1 MGLLKR
7 VTQKGQTGQSLVI
20 LAIGFLALLGF
31 VGIVTDVSV
40 LFIRYSTMRR
50 AVDAAAIAAAGQ
62 MRRVQDTKL
71 GLAVP
76 IADGQATSVANL
88 NLAAR
93 QFIEVYGLNPKSVLV
108 ETCRAQNV
116 AYDANGHP
124 LDANGHLLFIDIPDE
139 PPVGHTKTVPNDGTQ
154 GTLPGVPTADS
165 ATIKKYQQ
173 LCTADELKLVRVTA
187 QIDAPTIFLR
197 LLGYPTVTLTESA
210 ISQTAVIDV
219 VMILDTAPTMA
230 NETTYDDWHNIP
242 GYSEHLD
249 VRYVPP
255 YIPQAA
261 WTDQEVDDGTG
272 TGTTVTRPSAWAY
285 INDNNETTINT
296 QIDPTVAGF
305 TPPTLTSPI
314 QQTTIAFEKTTG
326 GVLQEWVPTHI
337 DATTGL
343 PTSDEG
349 IAQPRELCRVRAYPM
364 TWFQKGVI
372 WAELTLDYQNFLGDG
387 TFGYSQ
393 SHPTTPDSTTYNS
406 RFWGGGYTLGFVPM
420 YNSPVC
426 CNDPM
431 GVLDADSNITFDD
444 LICQPFKDARDAA
457 ESFLD
462 RLDFLRGDRVGYVL
476 FDRTAVA
483 IDPDGSGP
491 QGSMIETQNNLYTD
505 ATNTTL
511 LRKGAVETLRD
522 VAGVQ
527 VDSTTYKDVNNDG
540 KWDHVLDGG
549 VPRTY
554 DDLMNGVHIGD
565 MVDAPV
571 SGACPDDKA
580 TLDPPVLS
588 PAAQIMPDGSARP
601 YNLLQDVTTIPNWY
615 AAASRWNSYEYQAS
629 CSHANIGG
637 ALATGS
643 SVLYNEG
650 RREGSVWIM
659 VMLSDGAAG
668 GSNPITRYS
677 PNNTDIHP
685 VQPYAVDPGSGRL
698 QPLPGDGGPVLG
710 GPSGTNGGYGIF
722 GLCPYGTDPATGGTP
737 TQLLTSLNFPFC
749 SDLDPATRHY
759 CGTVALNPDVALD
772 ANPTCYQ
779 FYDVDDYA
787 HDWADWVG
795 LADLPGSVS
804 GGVTGRVS
812 DQLLPT
818 LFTIGYGINFDVG
831 TLSDCE
837 SAYGAGTAALYGCKR
852 GDPAYPAINDASGRQ
867 RLRDAD
873 YMGEELLRYIADVGD
888 NFQIDSD
895 YWQLNAS
902 QAPMTCNGTS
912 SDRIGNCI
920 NLTSPNWG
928 ARGPCEAA
936 WTDLANP
943 NNRGNTFMPKP
954 PAESCGNYFNAPTS
968 QKLQEVFNEIASRMF
983 TRLSQ

>member
-1 MGLLKR
+1 MGLFR
-7 VTQKGQTGQSLVI
+7 RIGHKGQTGQSLVI
-20 LAIGFLALLGF
+20 LALGFLALLGF

-50 AVDAAAIAAAGQ
+50 ALDAAAIAAAGQ
-62 MRRVQDTKL
+62 MRRVQDTQMITDPTDPGYNPL
-71 GLAVP
+71 FPNG
-76 IADGQATSVANL
+76 IADGQATSVATL

-108 ETCRAQNV
+108 ETCRSQQV
-116 AYDANGHP
+116 AYDANGNP
-124 LDANGHLLFIDIPDE
+124 LDAANVPLFLEVPDE
-139 PPVGHTKTVPNDGTQ
+139 PPVGHTKKIPN
-154 GTLPGVPTADS
+154 PAADQE
-165 ATIKKYQQ
+165 TIKKFQQ
-173 LCTADELKLVRVTA
+173 LCTSDELKLVRVTA
-187 QIDAPTIFLR
+187 QIDSPTIFLS

-219 VMILDTAPTMA
+219 VMILDTAPSMA
-230 NETTYDDWHNIP
+230 NETTYDDWHDIP

-255 YIPQAA
+255 FISQGD
-261 WTDQEVDDGTG
+261 WQDQEVDDGTG
-272 TGTTVTRPSAWAY
+272 MGTTVTRPSAWNY
-285 INDNNETTINT
+285 INDNNQATINT
-296 QIDPTVAGF
+296 QIDPTNPAF
-305 TPPTLTSPI
+305 TLPTLTSPI
-314 QQTTIAFEKTTG
+314 QNTSIAFEKDASGTG
-326 GVLQEWVPTHI
+326 FQEWV
-337 DATTGL
+337 DAGGGVSAL
-343 PTSDEG
+343 G
-349 IAQPRELCRVRAYPM
+349 VQQPRELCRVRAYPM
-364 TWFQKGVI
+364 TWFQRGVI
-372 WAELTLDYQNFLGDG
+372 WAELSLDYQNFMA
-387 TFGYSQ
+387 GYATA
-393 SHPTTPDSTTYNS
+393 HPTDPYGTYAS
-406 RFWGGGYTLGFVPM
+406 RFWGGGVTLGFVPM
-420 YNSPVC
+420 YNSPAC

-431 GVLDADSNITFDD
+431 GVLDADGNITFDD
-444 LICQPFKDARDAA
+444 LVCQPFKDARDAA
-457 ESFLD
+457 EGFLD

-476 FDRTAVA
+476 FDRQAVA

-491 QGSMIETQNNLYTD
+491 QGAMIETQYNLHSD
-505 ATNTTL
+505 PNDVNSPL
-511 LRKGAVETLRD
+511 VRKGAVETLRD

-527 VDSTTYKDVNNDG
+527 VDKTTYSDVNDDG
-540 KWDHVLDGG
+540 KWDHLLDGG
-549 VPRTY
+549 APRDY
-554 DDLMNGVHIGD
+554 NDLMTGVTIGN

-580 TLDPPVLS
+580 TLDWPVLS
-588 PAAQIMPDGSARP
+588 PSAQILPDGSPRTQ
-601 YNLLQDVTTIPNWY
+601 NLLEDVTTIPNWY
-615 AAASRWNSYEYQAS
+615 TGASRWNSYEYQAS

-637 ALATGS
+637 ALAAGS
-643 SVLYNEG
+643 ATLYNEG

-668 GSNPITRYS
+668 GSNPITRYN

-685 VQPYAVDPGSGRL
+685 VQPYAIDPGSGRL
-698 QPLPGDGGPVLG
+698 SPLPGDGGPLLG
-710 GPSGTNGGYGIF
+710 GTTGTNGGYGIF
-722 GLCPYGTDPATGGTP
+722 GLCPYGTSGSPSE
-737 TQLLTSLNFPFC
+737 LLSPQRSFPFC

-759 CGTVALNPDVALD
+759 CGTVALNPDIALD
-772 ANPTCYQ
+772 AEPNCYQ

-818 LFTIGYGINFDVG
+818 MFTIGYGINFDVG

-837 SAYGAGTAALYGCKR
+837 TAYGAGTAALYGCKR
-852 GDPAYPAINDASGRQ
+852 GDPAYPANNDASGRA

-902 QAPMTCNGTS
+902 GPQPGNNFAGMTCDQTD

-920 NLTSPNWG
+920 VPALQNYG
-928 ARGPCEAA
+928 ARGPCEAS
-936 WTDLANP
+936 WTDTVNP
-943 NNRGNTFMPKP
+943 VNGNTFMPKP
-954 PAESCGNYFNAPTS
+954 PAESCGNYFNAPDP